1 MRVLKNYL
9 IFFFV
14 WGLIAAPLFG
24 EVVKPTYALVG
35 CRIHPVNGTPIDKG
49 TIIIRNGKIEA
60 TGPAEKISIPED
72 AEVIDAKE
80 LDAYPGLIDAYTQY
94 FLESTSP
101 STAQRQSRM
110 MAASPPEERS
120 WDKTGFLVVE
130 NLKFKKTTLDSLHR
144 AGITTILVSPPQQ
157 IFAGLSALLNLN
169 GERLPAMVL
178 QDKVALHLYFT
189 TARGSYPSS
198 LMGTVALFRQSFYD
212 AQHYDLQKKTFLRYP
227 DKVSRPKYDAF
238 LERLLPYVIEKKP
251 VIFNCA
257 NLEDIK
263 RAIRLIEEFDLNGY
277 IAGANEA
284 WRVIDWVKKARRP
297 LLVSV
302 DFKPPITSRY
312 ANMGEEL
319 KKKAEKEIYPHN
331 PAELQKEK
339 ISFALVSGKISKPGD
354 FLKNVRLAVEA
365 GLPAEEALKA
375 LTIIPARYFG
385 VDSYLGSIE
394 PGKIANLILTK
405 GELFTADCQ
414 VRRVFVDGLSF
425 EVKTAEAKSTGKAA
439 AVNLSGNWKAS
450 LVSQMGTLESTW
462 ELTQEGNK
470 VSGMIAS
477 EMGNWEISE
486 GTLSGNKLTMV
497 IMANIMGQ
505 DMELTFEG
513 EASKDKI
520 RGTIS
525 FAGGSAEMTATRI
538 PDAR

>member
-1 MRVLKNYL
+1 
-9 IFFFV
+9 
-14 WGLIAAPLFG
+14 
-24 EVVKPTYALVG
+24 
-35 CRIHPVNGTPIDKG
+35 
-49 TIIIRNGKIEA
+49 
-60 TGPAEKISIPED
+60 
-72 AEVIDAKE
+72 
-80 LDAYPGLIDAYTQY
+80 
-94 FLESTSP
+94 
-101 STAQRQSRM
+101 
-110 MAASPPEERS
+110 
-120 WDKTGFLVVE
+120 
-130 NLKFKKTTLDSLHR
+130 
-144 AGITTILVSPPQQ
+144 
-157 IFAGLSALLNLN
+157 
-169 GERLPAMVL
+169 
-178 QDKVALHLYFT
+178 
-189 TARGSYPSS
+189 
-198 LMGTVALFRQSFYD
+198 
-212 AQHYDLQKKTFLRYP
+212 
-227 DKVSRPKYDAF
+227 
-238 LERLLPYVIEKKP
+238 
-251 VIFNCA
+251 
-257 NLEDIK
+257 
-263 RAIRLIEEFDLNGY
+263 
-277 IAGANEA
+277 
-284 WRVIDWVKKARRP
+284 
-297 LLVSV
+297 
-302 DFKPPITSRY
+302 
-312 ANMGEEL
+312 
-319 KKKAEKEIYPHN
+319 
-331 PAELQKEK
+331 
-339 ISFALVSGKISKPGD
+339 
-354 FLKNVRLAVEA
+354 LKNVRLAVEA